1 MVEQT
6 QKHEVKINLSI
17 EKQKSEVHQ
26 ASTEL
31 EGRLPRQAKA
41 PRERAKIIE
50 EESVSVRDGD
60 EDEEYSIES
69 SGLYN

>member
-31 EGRLPRQAKA
+31 EGRLPR
-41 PRERAKIIE
+41 
-50 EESVSVRDGD
+50 
-60 EDEEYSIES
+60 
-69 SGLYN
+69 